1 LADKIWPQVS
11 PSAIV
16 WNCVQVD
23 AVVDEAGALLAGDSL
38 GGADGEDAGKS
49 DETAV
54 ELDASGAGD
63 TAGATDA
70 ASETEVTAEDWACE
84 ALD

>member
-1 LADKIWPQVS
+1 M
-11 PSAIV
+11 
-16 WNCVQVD
+16 QVD
-23 AVVDEAGALLAGDSL
+23 AVVDEAGALLAEDPL
-38 GGADGEDAGKS
+38 GGADGEDTGKS

-54 ELDASGAGD
+54 ELDAGGAED

-70 ASETEVTAEDWACE
+70 ASETELTAEDWACE

>member
-1 LADKIWPQVS
+1 MH
-11 PSAIV
+11 
-16 WNCVQVD
+16 VD

-49 DETAV
+49 DEIAV
-54 ELDASGAGD
+54 ELDAGGAED
-63 TAGATDA
+63 TAGAFDPA
-70 ASETEVTAEDWACE
+70 PVTELTAEDWACE